1 MENRFNPLN
10 CNDNDVL
17 CLSRDT
23 FKLGDFRTRLQ
34 QEFSRLVD
42 AYSLKVLRCLSIR
55 ESSLRASDL
64 KWQSTIID
72 CEILRLGSKNWQKGK
87 LKIQVRLEFTDSDRQ
102 GEQTIDT
109 PQVDLEFCPDEP
121 EISQPESPLD
131 DLRQMI
137 NQENQQ

>member
-1 MENRFNPLN
+1 MENRFNALN

-17 CLSRDT
+17 CLSQHT
-23 FKLGDFRTRLQ
+23 FKLGDFRKRLQ
-34 QEFSRLVD
+34 QKFSQIVD
-42 AYSLKVLRCLSIR
+42 SYSLQGLRCISIG
-55 ESSLRASDL
+55 ESSLKTSDI

-87 LKIQVRLEFTDSDRQ
+87 LKIQVRLEFAADDHKGQ
-102 GEQTIDT
+102 QTIEI
-109 PQVDLEFCPDEP
+109 PHVYLEFCPDEP
-121 EISQPESPLD
+121 EVNQPESPLD